1 MIILWICSSILLLLI
16 LGFVCFP
23 YRTLQVLVF
32 ILRYTCY
39 RANVWGAD
47 RVPKK
52 GAALLV
58 ANHISLFDALILMA
72 LTKRHV
78 RFMIHEQFYR
88 KPLLNWLL
96 RSCKVIEVPNAGK
109 AKQMQGFVKEVR
121 QILQDG
127 NLVCMFPEGGVS
139 GNGLILRFKKGIA
152 RLIPENSDIPVI
164 PISVGII
171 WGSLFSLDQKQ
182 KIHFTLPQQFPMPI
196 LVHVGNPVPRN
207 ITPFQLRQKISELS
221 AEIEMD
227 RHQSEHPVHYAF
239 ARLTKS
245 KPFINNFRDF
255 KGAAPTN
262 LEILTKALIL
272 SRLIRNLDKE
282 GTSKYVGVLLPN
294 CTNAAAVLY
303 AVLFAD
309 KIPAV
314 LNFSVS
320 PSTRAICIENAKIK
334 ITLTSRK
341 FIEKLGVDATPDMIF
356 LEDIAKEVTPQL
368 KRKVLRD
375 IILLPTKHL
384 VRKYAPESW
393 DDLSRECVLL
403 FSSGSTGIPKGVML
417 THHNVNSNFFS
428 FWRVINW
435 KPTDRV
441 VGNLPLFHAYG
452 FMVGFV
458 IQSYIPT
465 RVIYLPNPLDAAGVC
480 SLCEIEKPTLMT
492 ATPTFL
498 QHYIRKYRPN
508 QFASLRLVITG
519 AEKLRKDISDSFRE
533 MTGLTVTEGFGCTE
547 TSPIVAVNFS
557 FSLWELGVKSGIP
570 NSVGAPLPGI
580 HVKIVD
586 PDTMEELPENTP
598 GLMLVKGGNVM
609 KGYLNE
615 PEKTA
620 EVLKDGFYN
629 TGDIATMNPDG
640 YLTITGRLSRFSKIA
655 GEMVPHELIELA
667 ISEILCADERVVG
680 VCGAKDEKRGER
692 LCVFY
697 ATDRMTP
704 EAIIEE
710 LKKRD
715 LPNLWIPKSSDFVA
729 LDKIPLLGSGK
740 LDLQTL
746 KKMAEKL

>member
-1 MIILWICSSILLLLI
+1 MILWTCCSILLLLI

-23 YRTLQVLVF
+23 YQALQVLVF

-39 RANVWGAD
+39 RANVWGQE
-47 RVPKK
+47 RVPSH
-52 GAALLV
+52 GPALLV

-72 LTKRHV
+72 LTRRHI

-88 KPLLNWLL
+88 KKYLNWLF
-96 RSCKVIEVPNAGK
+96 RRCKVIEVPNAGK
-109 AKQMQGFVKEVR
+109 AKQMQHFVKEVR

-152 RLIPENSDIPVI
+152 RLIPDNTDIPVI
-164 PISVGII
+164 PISVGIL
-171 WGSLFSLDQKQ
+171 WGSLFSLDKNQKM
-182 KIHFTLPQQFPMPI
+182 HFTFPRQFPMPI
-196 LVHVGNPVPRN
+196 LVHVGNPVSRN

-227 RHQSEHPVHYAF
+227 RHQSERPVHYAF
-239 ARLTKS
+239 ARLTKW

-255 KGAAPTN
+255 KGAAPSN

-272 SRLIRNLDKE
+272 SRLIRQLDAE
-282 GTSKYVGVLLPN
+282 NPSKYVGVLLPN

-309 KIPAV
+309 RIPAV

-320 PSTRAICIENAKIK
+320 PSTRAICVKNAQIN

-341 FIEKLGVDATPDMIF
+341 FIEKLGVEATPDMVF
-356 LEDIAKEVTPQL
+356 LEDVAKNVTPGL
-368 KRKVLRD
+368 KRKVLLD
-375 IILLPTKHL
+375 ILLLPTSFL
-384 VRKYAPESW
+384 VRKYSPKSW
-393 DDLSRECVLL
+393 NDLSRECVLL

-452 FMVGFV
+452 FIVGFV
-458 IQSYIPT
+458 IQSYVPT

-480 SLCEIEKPTLMT
+480 SLCETEKPTLMM

-498 QHYIRKYRPN
+498 QHYMRKYRPN
-508 QFASLRLVITG
+508 QFESLRLVITG
-519 AEKLRKDISDSFRE
+519 AEKLRKDISDSFQK
-533 MTGLTVTEGFGCTE
+533 MTGLTITEGFGCTE

-557 FSLWELGVKSGIP
+557 FSLWELGVKAGIA

-586 PDTMEELPENTP
+586 PETLEELPENTP

-615 PEKTA
+615 PQKTA
-620 EVLKDGFYN
+620 DVLKNGYYN
-629 TGDIATMNPDG
+629 TGDIAKMNPDG

-655 GEMVPHELIELA
+655 GEMVPHELIELT
-667 ISEILCADERVVG
+667 ISEILCAEERVVA

-697 ATDRMTP
+697 SSDRLVP
-704 EAIIEE
+704 EEIIEE

-715 LPNLWIPKSSDFVA
+715 LPNLWIPKSSDFVS

-746 KKMAEKL
+746 KNMAEKL